1 VIGSRRRSRW
11 SRLLNASTVA
21 DHVLREAGDLPVQIV
36 NVGRPDK
43 TSAEWHQPR

>member
-1 VIGSRRRSRW
+1 
-11 SRLLNASTVA
+11 VA

-43 TSAEWHQPR
+43 TSAEWHRQEHDARHHRRP